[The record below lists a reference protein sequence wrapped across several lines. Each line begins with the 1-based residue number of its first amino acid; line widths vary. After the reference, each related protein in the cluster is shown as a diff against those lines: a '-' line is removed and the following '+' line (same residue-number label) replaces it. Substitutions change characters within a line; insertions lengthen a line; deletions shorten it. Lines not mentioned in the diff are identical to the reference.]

1 MNTKIKVEKAKS
13 EKTKVKKTKENIL
26 DAAAAL
32 FSKHGYNG
40 TALRDIADALEMKA
54 GSLYYHFDSKEQ
66 LVLEIL
72 TIGLENIIDTVIR
85 RVEELPENSSS
96 KEILVAA
103 AKGHLGALLEKGDY
117 TSTSIRNYGQMPVAV
132 QKEGRIIRDRYESMW
147 RKWLVKAQE
156 RGDIKASVDLK
167 ILRLSILG
175 ALNRTLAWYSKKGDL
190 SIDEIAEIQVGFVW
204 DGIATDDAR

>member
-1 MNTKIKVEKAKS
+1 MITKTKEVKS
-13 EKTKVKKTKENIL
+13 KVKKTKEHIL

-40 TALRDIADALEMKA
+40 TALRDIANALDMKA

-72 TIGLENIIDTVIR
+72 TLGLENIIDTVIR

-96 KEILVAA
+96 KEVLVAA

-117 TSTSIRNYGQMPVAV
+117 TSTSIRNYGQMPPAV
-132 QKEGRIIRDRYESMW
+132 QEEGRIIRDRYESMW
-147 RKWLVKAQE
+147 RKWLVKAQQK
-156 RGDIKASVDLK
+156 GDIMDSVDLK

-175 ALNRTLAWYSKKGDL
+175 ALNRTLAWYKPGGDL
-190 SIDEIAEIQVGFVW
+190 SIDQIAEIQVGFVW
-204 DGIATDDAR
+204 GGIATEQAR

>member
-1 MNTKIKVEKAKS
+1 MNTKTKVEKAKS

-40 TALRDIADALEMKA
+40 TALRDIANALDMKA

-85 RVEELPENSSS
+85 RVEELPANSSS
-96 KEILVAA
+96 KEILIAA

-117 TSTSIRNYGQMPVAV
+117 TSTSIRNYGQMPEAV
-132 QKEGRIIRDRYESMW
+132 QKEGRIIREKYEDMW

-156 RGDIKASVDLK
+156 KGDIKASVNLK
-167 ILRLSILG
+167 ILRLSLLG
-175 ALNRTLAWYSKKGDL
+175 ALNRTLSWYDKKGDL
-190 SIDEIAEIQVGFVW
+190 SIDEIAKIQVGLFW
-204 DGIATDDAR
+204 EGIAGDKAS

>member
-1 MNTKIKVEKAKS
+1 MNAKVKVEKAKS

-117 TSTSIRNYGQMPVAV
+117 TSTSIRNYGQMPAAV

-156 RGDIKASVDLK
+156 KGDIKANIDLK

>member
-190 SIDEIAEIQVGFVW
+190 SIDEIAEIQVGFFW
-204 DGIATDDAR
+204 QGIAGDSAR